1 MLKKELEES
10 LKKIQDDYDYL
21 QGTMNEVK
29 NRVWQ
34 NISYIDE
41 ALKVEKNKTKKK
53 MLQGLRDEFQ
63 FIYNKLDLN
72 ELPF

>member
-21 QGTMNEVK
+21 QGTMNEAK
-29 NRVWQ
+29 NRVWE

-41 ALKVEKNKTKKK
+41 ALSQEKNKAKKK